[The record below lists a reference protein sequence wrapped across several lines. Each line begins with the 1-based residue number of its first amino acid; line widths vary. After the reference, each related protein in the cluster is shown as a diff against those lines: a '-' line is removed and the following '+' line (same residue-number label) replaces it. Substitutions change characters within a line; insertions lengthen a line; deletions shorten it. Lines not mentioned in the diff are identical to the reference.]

1 MNNTTIKVGPLTGID
16 FSKLRTGGRIR
27 RFQPGGTFTP
37 VTSVDQI
44 PKWFTDA
51 YAQSSLTDWNAGLD
65 NSAYTQNKTN
75 HSKAAD
81 LMTAYNLMGQYIAGT
96 NGQNQIGADIQ
107 NAYSIFGNNGQMSAE
122 DFITKYNQNIDAL
135 NNFYGQGT
143 SHKYNQKDAGDFN
156 RLYQQMYSSR
166 SNTKTGDIGYDDKVE
181 DYMGSQTWLRRVDR
195 YEKEYDQLTPEEK
208 AARTY
213 TIKIGDKDTKVY
225 KKANG
230 QIALVPEDNQ
240 TQTVP
245 EVPADDDGSGNGN
258 GNGDGNGGNKKGAIA
273 KEYPTDE
280 KFDFKASPWTDWM
293 HLASIYQT
301 NRRGINDY
309 YDLLQQQKTPL
320 ISPLQQNYRIGSNY
334 IEREANSKAANAVMA
349 NAQRN
354 ATASDEYNAELFDR
368 ANAARLNM
376 DQQNNKIL
384 QDKVNQDNANAQ
396 NTENWN
402 IQQRVNTANTNMQNL
417 TAMSNQRLQQ
427 QAARKY
433 ALAQQSADFQNK
445 LDASH
450 QKWLSNVRQER
461 LQAVKDF
468 NKAAYNKYLL
478 AAYEDYQNVA
488 KKSIDNYALAVAT
501 SYINGAQTF
510 TLTPEEQQKVTGIT
524 DAKILADYI
533 KNNPDSTLGKLATQ
547 AKQNDL
553 DAAEQ
558 NYLKSKSAADQYML
572 DLNKYQPRG
581 ITGEG
586 TWARDHL
593 DENALWSST
602 LPKISFK
609 KGGRF
614 LEYLEHNRKVYKD
627 MDENINKE
635 SSRSVRLL
643 QTQLNAINQQTIALL
658 RSIFK

>member
-1 MNNTTIKVGPLTGID
+1 MSNTTTKVGPLTGID
-16 FSKLRTGGRIR
+16 FSKLRTGGRIHK
-27 RFQPGGTFTP
+27 FQPGGTFTP
-37 VTSVDQI
+37 VTSVDKI
-44 PKWFTDA
+44 PKWFIDR
-51 YAQSSLTDWNAGLD
+51 YAQSSLTDWNADLD
-65 NSAYTQNKTN
+65 SSAYTKNKTN

-81 LMTAYNLMGQYIAGT
+81 LLTAYNLMGQYIAGT

-107 NAYSIFGNNGQMSAE
+107 NAYTAFGNNGSAE
-122 DFITKYNQNIDAL
+122 DFITKYNQNIDLL

-143 SHKYNQKDAGDFN
+143 SHKYNDDNAGDFN
-156 RLYQQMYSSR
+156 RVYRQMYSSR
-166 SNTKTGDIGYDDKVE
+166 SNQQTGDIGYDEGVE
-181 DYMGSQTWLRRVDR
+181 DYMGSQTWLRRVDT

-213 TIKIGDKDTKVY
+213 TIKIRDKDVKVY

-230 QIALVPEDNQ
+230 QIALIPEDNK
-240 TQTVP
+240 TDIVP
-245 EVPADDDGSGNGN
+245 AEVPDGDGSGTGTGGNGN
-258 GNGDGNGGNKKGAIA
+258 GAQA
-273 KEYPTDE
+273 VEYKSDA
-280 KFDFKASPWTDWM
+280 KFDFKPSPWTDWM

-301 NRRGINDY
+301 NRKGINDY

-320 ISPLQQNYRIGSNY
+320 VSPVQQNYRIGSNF
-334 IEREANSKAANAVMA
+334 IEREANSKAANAAMA

-368 ANAARLNM
+368 ANAARLNI

-402 IQQRVNTANTNMQNL
+402 TQQRVNSANLNMQNL
-417 TAMSNQRLQQ
+417 TAMSNSKLQW
-427 QAARKY
+427 QAARKQ
-433 ALAQQSADFQNK
+433 ALAEQSADFQNK

-468 NKAAYNKYLL
+468 NKAEQSRYLMSAFEQYQKAY
-478 AAYEDYQNVA
+478 
-488 KKSIDNYALAVAT
+488 KKHFDDYALEVAER
-501 SYINGAQTF
+501 YINGAGTYN
-510 TLTPEEQQKVTGIT
+510 LTPEEQQKVSGVK
-524 DAKILADYI
+524 DPKIIAEYI
-533 KNNPDSTLGKLATQ
+533 KNNPDSTLGKQ
-547 AKQNDL
+547 AKQFQQDDI
-553 DAAEQ
+553 DAAEKI
-558 NYLKSKSAADQYML
+558 YLKSQRAAQQYAL

-586 TWARDHL
+586 TWIGDDL
-593 DENALWSST
+593 DEKALWNAKS
-602 LPKISFK
+602 PAISFK

-614 LEYLEHNRKVYKD
+614 LKYLEHNRKVYKD
-627 MDENINKE
+627 MDESINRE
-635 SSRSVRLL
+635 SSRNVRLL
-643 QTQLNAINQQTIALL
+643 QTQLNAVNQQTIALL

>member
-16 FSKLRTGGRIR
+16 FSKLKTGGRIR
-27 RFQPGGTFTP
+27 RFAPGGTFTP

-44 PKWFTDA
+44 PKWFTDY
-51 YAQSSLTDWNAGLD
+51 YAQQSLTDWNVGLD
-65 NSAYTQNKTN
+65 SSSYTQNKTN

-81 LMTAYNLMGQYIAGT
+81 LIAAYNLTGQYIAGT

-107 NAYSIFGNNGQMSAE
+107 SAYSAFGNNGSAE
-122 DFITKYNQNIDAL
+122 DFITQYNKNIDLL

-143 SHKYNQKDAGDFN
+143 SHKYNDDDVADFN
-156 RLYQQMYSSR
+156 KLYRQMYGSR
-166 SNTKTGDIGYDDKVE
+166 SNNETGDIGYDENVE
-181 DYMGSQTWLRRVDR
+181 KYMGSQTWLRRVDH

-213 TIKIGDKDTKVY
+213 TIKIGDKDVKVY

-230 QIALVPEDNQ
+230 QIAQVPEDNQ
-240 TQTVP
+240 TEVDQT
-245 EVPADDDGSGNGN
+245 DTTGGNGN
-258 GNGDGNGGNKKGAIA
+258 GTGTGTGTGKRA
-273 KEYPTDE
+273 KAVDYKSDA
-280 KFDFKASPWTDWM
+280 KFDFKASPWTDWL

-301 NRRGINDY
+301 NRRAINDY
-309 YDLLQQQKTPL
+309 YDLLQQQKTSL
-320 ISPLQQNYRIGSNY
+320 ISPVQQNYRIGSNY

-368 ANAARLNM
+368 ANSARLNM

-402 IQQRVNTANTNMQNL
+402 TQQRVNTANTNLQSL
-417 TAMSNQRLQQ
+417 TAMSNSRLQY
-427 QAARKY
+427 QAARKQE
-433 ALAQQSADFQNK
+433 LAEHAVDFQNK

-450 QKWLSNVRQER
+450 QKWLSNVRHER

-468 NKAAYNKYLL
+468 NKAEYSRYLL
-478 AAYEDYQNVA
+478 AAYDNYQKTVA
-488 KKSIDNYALAVAT
+488 KSIDDYALAVAK
-501 SYINGAQTF
+501 SYIQGANTY
-510 TLTPEEQQKVTGIT
+510 TLTPEEQQKVRGIT
-524 DAKILADYI
+524 DPAILAEYI
-533 KNNPDSTLGKLATQ
+533 KNNPNSTLGKLAIQ
-547 AKQNDL
+547 AKQDDK

-558 NYLKSKSAADQYML
+558 NYLKQKSLGDQYML

-586 TWARDHL
+586 TWAGDDL
-593 DENALWSST
+593 DKNALWN
-602 LPKISFK
+602 PKSPALSFK

-635 SSRSVRLL
+635 SSRNVRLL
-643 QTQLNAINQQTIALL
+643 QTQLSAINQQTIALL